1 MDVAFVPLVPWRP
14 NTRTA
19 CAGGRIARST
29 FIGANTV
36 NTVRKRRRRMM
47 KIEIIDSEDRRRRAA
62 KTVHANTARDETVG
76 DDGGNGNENPVE
88 NEMEE
93 WYGAIEA
100 VFTEALISYYEFAPL
115 YSDAEFNALRDEVD
129 HLASAQ
135 MRLGR
140 VENVWMSATSA
151 RDFDRRMQN
160 ELDMST
166 AEYEA
171 LKAKIIAKNPH
182 IMKKN
187 KPRNRNDIRSILPS
201 ARKALLGSSD
211 DDSNNSNSN
220 INSNINSNGNS
231 NSSSNNS
238 SSDPSNGRDAQQIKW
253 KESDSRLKWFLFGDA
268 TEEKLKVAML
278 YFPAVLMCL
287 VAISLLTILF
297 ANLDGEMRISVSHK
311 GQVRLGVLTYIA
323 IASTAYL
330 SDKITPIIMEYLDLG
345 QPTLLRGECPNCG
358 SNISCLFTG
367 QNRSRDERKCKV
379 CGATVGFNRN
389 YSKVFLVDSPGSGKK
404 KYRSPD

>member
-1 MDVAFVPLVPWRP
+1 
-14 NTRTA
+14 
-19 CAGGRIARST
+19 
-29 FIGANTV
+29 
-36 NTVRKRRRRMM
+36 
-47 KIEIIDSEDRRRRAA
+47 
-62 KTVHANTARDETVG
+62 
-76 DDGGNGNENPVE
+76 
-88 NEMEE
+88 MEE

-100 VFTEALISYYEFAPL
+100 VFTEALISYYEIAPL
-115 YSDAEFNALRDEVD
+115 YSDSEFNALREEVD

-151 RDFDRRMQN
+151 RDFDRRMQS

-171 LKAKIIAKNPH
+171 LKARVIAKNPH
-182 IMKKN
+182 ITKKKRRN
-187 KPRNRNDIRSILPS
+187 KHNNIRSILPS
-201 ARKALLGSSD
+201 ARKALMGSF
-211 DDSNNSNSN
+211 DSEDN
-220 INSNINSNGNS
+220 IGGTSKAK
-231 NSSSNNS
+231 
-238 SSDPSNGRDAQQIKW
+238 DAEQIQW

-297 ANLDGEMRISVSHK
+297 ANLDGEMTISVSHK

-323 IASTAYL
+323 IASTAYF
-330 SDKITPIIMEYLDLG
+330 SDRITPIVMEYLDLG
-345 QPTLLRGECPNCG
+345 QPTLLRGDCPNCT

-367 QNRSRDERKCKV
+367 QTRTRDERKCKV
-379 CGATVGFNRN
+379 CGATVGFNRK
-389 YSKVFLVDSPGSGKK
+389 YSKVFLVDAPGSKK
-404 KYRSPD
+404 KKLRSPD

>member
-1 MDVAFVPLVPWRP
+1 
-14 NTRTA
+14 
-19 CAGGRIARST
+19 
-29 FIGANTV
+29 
-36 NTVRKRRRRMM
+36 
-47 KIEIIDSEDRRRRAA
+47 
-62 KTVHANTARDETVG
+62 
-76 DDGGNGNENPVE
+76 
-88 NEMEE
+88 MEE

-171 LKAKIIAKNPH
+171 LKAKIIAK
-182 IMKKN
+182 
-187 KPRNRNDIRSILPS
+187 
-201 ARKALLGSSD
+201 
-211 DDSNNSNSN
+211 
-220 INSNINSNGNS
+220 NSNGNS